1 MQLILEFA
9 APYDA
14 AWQTAFDAQSEN
26 IGAAGLS
33 TLQIWRAA
41 DAPKTLVLFEVH
53 NRKNAEGWLA
63 RESAFAR
70 AARATFVET
79 A

>member
-9 APYDA
+9 APDYA
-14 AWQTAFDAQSEN
+14 AWKSAFDAQFESIDN
-26 IGAAGLS
+26 AGLS

-41 DAPKTLVLFEVH
+41 DEPKVLVLFEVH
-53 NRKNAEGWLA
+53 NRKNAEAWLA
-63 RESAFAR
+63 RERAFAG
-70 AARATFVET
+70 AARTTFVET

>member
-14 AWQTAFDAQSEN
+14 TWQSAFDAQVEN

-41 DAPKTLVLFEVH
+41 GEPRTLVLFQVH

-63 RESAFAR
+63 RERAFAG

-79 A
+79 V